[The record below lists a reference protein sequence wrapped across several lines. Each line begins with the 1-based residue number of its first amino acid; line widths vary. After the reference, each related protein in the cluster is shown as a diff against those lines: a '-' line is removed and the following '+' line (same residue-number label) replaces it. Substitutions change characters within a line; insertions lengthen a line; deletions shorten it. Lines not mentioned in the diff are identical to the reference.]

1 MDIECHFQRIVIEGH
16 VVQLNQNPI
25 REVTIGYFPQ
35 CEEKTP
41 KTPHF
46 P

>member
-1 MDIECHFQRIVIEGH
+1 MDIKFHFQMIVIEGQ
-16 VVQLNQNPI
+16 VLQLNQNPI

-35 CEEKTP
+35 CEEKTLR
-41 KTPHF
+41 TPHF